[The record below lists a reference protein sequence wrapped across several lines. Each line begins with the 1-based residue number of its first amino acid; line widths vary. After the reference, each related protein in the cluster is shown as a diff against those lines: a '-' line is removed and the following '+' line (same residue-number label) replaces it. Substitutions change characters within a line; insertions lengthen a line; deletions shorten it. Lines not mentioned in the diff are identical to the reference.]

1 MKQMFGFNLIF
12 HLILKFVLYTCTT
25 CGMLIMK
32 INIVV
37 LKLIQHTVEKKNDLI
52 SFRNSLVIP
61 PIYWHF
67 YNSLTTNTTVK
78 DRLPLSDHLKD
89 DQDSE

>member
-12 HLILKFVLYTCTT
+12 HLIIKFVLYTCTT

-37 LKLIQHTVEKKNDLI
+37 LKLIQHREFAQL
-52 SFRNSLVIP
+52 RESL
-61 PIYWHF
+61 
-67 YNSLTTNTTVK
+67 L
-78 DRLPLSDHLKD
+78 
-89 DQDSE
+89 